1 MNTVHVNLG
10 SRSYEILVAP
20 GLLAESG
27 SRIQAAGLTGM
38 AAIITDPLTFSP
50 RVRPPNQWP

>member
-20 GLLAESG
+20 GLLAEAG
-27 SRIQAAGLTGM
+27 SRIKAAGLTGM
-38 AAIITDPLTFSP
+38 AAIITEDRKS
-50 RVRPPNQWP
+50 VV